1 MIMFSIPK
9 HAFDAVELLFMVF
22 TSFNIAVEK
31 LFCPVAATH
40 FIVICHLVDYSRSK
54 HVSFGEIYSV

>member
-1 MIMFSIPK
+1 MLMFSIPYK
-9 HAFDAVELLFMVF
+9 ALHTIELLSMIF

-54 HVSFGEIYSV
+54 HVSFGEIYYV